1 MITLKHNYTARTNPH
16 ITNYLIY
23 SVIHPLV
30 KKLAAEY
37 NFDYNNIYCLEYNT
51 KSCKIYLNKT
61 SKPDFLIKF
70 I

>member
-1 MITLKHNYTARTNPH
+1 MITLKHNYTARTNS
-16 ITNYLIY
+16 ISDYLIY
-23 SVIHPLV
+23 SVIHPLI
-30 KKLAAEY
+30 KKLAIEY
-37 NFDYNNIYCLEYNT
+37 NFDYNNIYCLEYTT

>member
-1 MITLKHNYTARTNPH
+1 MITLKHNYTARRHPFVTD
-16 ITNYLIY
+16 YLIY
-23 SVIHPLV
+23 SVIPPLA

-37 NFDYNNIYCLEYNT
+37 NFDYNNIYRLEYT
-51 KSCKIYLNKT
+51 SKFCKIYLNNT